1 MKTTQ
6 LCHNSYK
13 DISQFHKYKW
23 TLYINFTTKSQGIE
37 THTTVLTTIKIQHT
51 NCSQALHIHILFKQI
66 QAID

>member
-6 LCHNSYK
+6 LCHSSYK

-37 THTTVLTTIKIQHT
+37 THTTVLTKNKNTAHK
-51 NCSQALHIHILFKQI
+51 LFSSTTHRDFI
-66 QAID
+66 